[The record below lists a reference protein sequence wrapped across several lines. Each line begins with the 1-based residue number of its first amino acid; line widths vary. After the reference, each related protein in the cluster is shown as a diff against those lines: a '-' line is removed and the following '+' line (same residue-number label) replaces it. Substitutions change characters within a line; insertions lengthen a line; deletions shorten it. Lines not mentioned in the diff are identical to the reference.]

1 MQFRLSYSEIEQIAE
16 RKAGKRLPLT
26 YSDTHTVRIS
36 YPVPLMGSVGVDITV
51 DRINGS
57 DVFLSFGGGAAI
69 EFMLRTALNQAKN
82 QPGMEMVQMMGGNQL
97 LLSLGKSPNLA
108 PIFERI
114 TLEDICFDEQFIII
128 QFSPKAGL
136 I

>member
-26 YSDTHTVRIS
+26 YSDTHTVHIS

>member
-1 MQFRLSYSEIEQIAE
+1 MQFRLSYAEVEQFSES
-16 RKAGKRLPLT
+16 KAGKRLPLS
-26 YSDTHTVRIS
+26 YNDTHTVRIS

-82 QPGMEMVQMMGGNQL
+82 QPGMEMVQMLGGNQL
-97 LLSLGKSPNLA
+97 LLNLGKSPNLA
-108 PIFERI
+108 PILERI
-114 TLEDICFDEQFIII
+114 NLEDICFDEQFIII
-128 QFSPKAGL
+128 QFSPKNDL
-136 I
+136 V